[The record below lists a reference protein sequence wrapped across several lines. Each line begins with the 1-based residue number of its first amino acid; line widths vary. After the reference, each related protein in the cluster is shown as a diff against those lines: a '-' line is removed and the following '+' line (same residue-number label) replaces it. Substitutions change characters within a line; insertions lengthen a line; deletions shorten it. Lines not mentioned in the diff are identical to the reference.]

1 MEFIVFPLKDFL
13 IAMCF
18 TSLYYYQG
26 MSDQKGLKDKET
38 LGMPKLSGE
47 LKKTNEVV
55 EENQ

>member
-47 LKKTNEVV
+47 LKKTNELV
-55 EENQ
+55 